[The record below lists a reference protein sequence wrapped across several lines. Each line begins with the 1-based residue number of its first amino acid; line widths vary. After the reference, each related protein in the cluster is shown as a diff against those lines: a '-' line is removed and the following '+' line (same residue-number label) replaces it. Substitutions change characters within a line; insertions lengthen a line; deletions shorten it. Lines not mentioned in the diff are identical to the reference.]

1 MVHAPSDAGLPLAA
15 PCSPLLFTLILKNKI
30 DPRNNRNPAHISR
43 GPFESREYCAVLVL
57 EERLDDIMPAVF
69 GYP

>member
-1 MVHAPSDAGLPLAA
+1 MWYTPRATPACRLPPRALPSY
-15 PCSPLLFTLILKNKI
+15 SRLFKNKI